1 MHIFMNFR
9 QCLFHPVPM
18 HTSRHS
24 PPIPKQK
31 PRADNIR
38 TGLEYI
44 VVGME
49 WWMTF
54 IPPVPPKRRF
64 L

>member
-1 MHIFMNFR
+1 MNFR

-38 TGLEYI
+38 TGAGVLEVY
-44 VVGME
+44 
-49 WWMTF
+49 
-54 IPPVPPKRRF
+54 KSAA
-64 L
+64 